1 MILNG
6 AKFMLIFTY
15 EVICETIFQKVYNH
29 DQKNLCDVKF
39 AIILQIKLCI

>member
-15 EVICETIFQKVYNH
+15 EVICETIFQKVYNY
-29 DQKNLCDVKF
+29 DQKNLWR
-39 AIILQIKLCI
+39 